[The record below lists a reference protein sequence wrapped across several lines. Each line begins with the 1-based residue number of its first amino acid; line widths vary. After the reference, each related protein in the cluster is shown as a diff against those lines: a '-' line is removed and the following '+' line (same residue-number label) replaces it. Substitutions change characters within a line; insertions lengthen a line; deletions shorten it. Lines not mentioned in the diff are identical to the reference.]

1 MSAHLHIR
9 EDSGAIASSPALSN
23 DAESCPEWS
32 HLASISCRRRFPA
45 GLGTHC
51 GAALYQTCFLAILG
65 LEPAEQDAQETDN
78 FTDECLVMPC
88 DVTAAALVEA
98 RRKMTIKAAL
108 FEHVL
113 FFPNMLDSRGCL

>member
-1 MSAHLHIR
+1 MHLIWATPGPR
-9 EDSGAIASSPALSN
+9 ICKLELCAKASMLKV
-23 DAESCPEWS
+23 C
-32 HLASISCRRRFPA
+32 LASISWRWRFPA

-98 RRKMTIKAAL
+98 RRNMKIKAAL

-113 FFPNMLDSRGCL
+113 ALFSNMLDSRGCL